1 MKELAAAL
9 LATVCAFLINRWGI
23 KRFGF
28 AEVVWIGP
36 AIEELGKTASAV
48 VLGAMVLPVH
58 VYFGITE
65 GIFDLRGSTRQSG
78 AAAVV
83 SVVGHGIFGYV
94 TIWGH
99 EIFASWWGGILL
111 AVIAHMFW
119 NSYVILFLL
128 KERHK

>member
-9 LATVCAFLINRWGI
+9 LASASAYVINRWGI

-36 AIEELGKTASAV
+36 AIEELGKTGIAV

-58 VYFGITE
+58 VCFGITE
-65 GIFDLRGSTRQSG
+65 GIFDLRRGTGQSG
-78 AAAVV
+78 AAAIV
-83 SVVGHGIFGYV
+83 SVVGHGVFGYIA
-94 TIWGH
+94 IWGH
-99 EIFASWWGGILL
+99 EFFLNWWGGILL
-111 AVIAHMFW
+111 AVIAHIFW